1 MWCGYAHCTET
12 TEKGG
17 HAICPRSHNQQ
28 SQDSKAATD
37 SRPLLLTM
45 MIRRGEQTDQG
56 PNRPVWQESGGL
68 WGWKG
73 IVWGWRRWFAG
84 PWTSLCIILL
94 KTEKKNPHQRVE
106 GTPSST
112 QAINAIG
119 GSGGRRAP
127 WRDPSSLPSRG
138 SADQRGACEEGSLV
152 PTPGP
157 LH

>member
-94 KTEKKNPHQRVE
+94 KTEKKK
-106 GTPSST
+106 ST
-112 QAINAIG
+112 
-119 GSGGRRAP
+119 SK
-127 WRDPSSLPSRG
+127 SRG
-138 SADQRGACEEGSLV
+138 DTLLHPGHKCNWRLWGEKSPMEGPKLPPKQGICRPAGSL
-152 PTPGP
+152 
-157 LH
+157 